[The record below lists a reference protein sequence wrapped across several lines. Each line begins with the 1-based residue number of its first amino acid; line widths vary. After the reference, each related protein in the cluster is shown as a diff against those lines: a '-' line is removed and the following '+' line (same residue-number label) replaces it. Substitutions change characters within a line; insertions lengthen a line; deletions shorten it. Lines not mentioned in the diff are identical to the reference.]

1 MRTVKAVEL
10 LIFMWMVGCAAAYS
24 NDTMTDAYLKL
35 VHGDPI
41 HAIHDANTAVWGDWF
56 WIILA
61 SGPYIAMYLHQ
72 RSLDMATIWLT
83 CILVAYGGLMLTGM
97 IPAHV
102 IYLLAAV
109 WVTTVLVRLL
119 SPTYTN

>member
-1 MRTVKAVEL
+1 MRLITVL
-10 LIFMWMVGCAAAYS
+10 MFIWLVGCVTAYS
-24 NDTMTDAYLKL
+24 NDSMTDAYLKL
-35 VHGDPI
+35 VNGDPV
-41 HAIHDANTAVWGDWF
+41 HAIHDTNTAVWGDWF
-56 WIILA
+56 WIVLA

-83 CILVAYGGLMLTGM
+83 VILAAYGGLMLSGM

-109 WVTTVLVRLL
+109 WFTTVLVRLL
-119 SPTYTN
+119 SPIYTN